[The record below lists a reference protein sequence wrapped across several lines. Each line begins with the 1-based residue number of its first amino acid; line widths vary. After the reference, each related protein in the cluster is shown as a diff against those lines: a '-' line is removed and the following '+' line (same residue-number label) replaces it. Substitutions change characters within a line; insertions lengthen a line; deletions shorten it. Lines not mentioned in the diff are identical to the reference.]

1 MDFHSIPQFLCLFKK
16 NIRFHKI
23 GKKSFAFPNCIL
35 YNKAYCYETNG
46 GVILLGRFFSYY
58 RPYKPLFIL
67 DFSCAIIAGILELA
81 FPIAVNQ
88 VIDKIM
94 PQNNFRIIL
103 LACIGLL
110 LFYVI
115 NTGLQYIVVFFGH
128 KLGVLIET
136 DMRIELFEKLQSQ
149 SFEYYD
155 EQKTG
160 KLLSRLTT
168 DLFDISEVAHHGPED
183 VFITVMTLLGS
194 FILMLNMHVK
204 LAIATFILVPFIT
217 VALIFF
223 NKKMTNVNTQIY
235 ESIAEFNAGVEAAV
249 TGIRVTQSFANEAY
263 ENTKFNGLSNLYKR
277 AKLMFYKV
285 MAVSSAYNYLMIRLI
300 NLFALVFGAYY
311 TLQGELTN
319 GEFVGFILLSNV
331 FIRPI
336 EKVNNMI
343 EDYPKGIAGFKRL
356 TEELDKNT
364 TVVDQHDAIDVA
376 NLQGAISYQEISFS
390 YADHTKVLDHL
401 NLDIPAGETV
411 AFVGESGSGKTT
423 LCNLLPR
430 FYEPSSGKITID
442 GIDIQ
447 KMTLASLRE
456 QIGTVQ
462 QDVFLFPGTMR
473 ENIAYGKLDATE
485 EEIEQAVGLAHLT
498 GVIERMSDGLDT
510 VIGERGVKLSGGQKQ
525 RVAIARMFLKNPPIL
540 ILDEATSALDTETE
554 EVIQESLNSLAAGRT
569 TLIIAHRLATIKHAT
584 RIIVMSEAG
593 ILEEGTHE
601 ELMEKEGHYKKLY
614 DAQFHD

>member
-1 MDFHSIPQFLCLFKK
+1 ML
-16 NIRFHKI
+16 R
-23 GKKSFAFPNCIL
+23 
-35 YNKAYCYETNG
+35 
-46 GVILLGRFFSYY
+46 RFFSYY
-58 RPYKPLFIL
+58 RPYKPLFLL

-103 LACIGLL
+103 LACVGLL
-110 LFYVI
+110 LFYII
-115 NTGLQYIVVFFGH
+115 NTALQYVVVFFGH

-136 DMRIELFEKLQSQ
+136 DMRIELFEKLQRQ

-204 LAIATFILVPFIT
+204 LAVATFILVPFIT
-217 VALIFF
+217 VALLFF
-223 NKKMTNVNTQIY
+223 NKKMTNVNTEIY

-263 ENTKFNGLSNLYKR
+263 ENTKFNGLSALYKQ

-285 MAVSSAYNYLMIRLI
+285 MAISSAYNYLMIRLI

-311 TLQGELTN
+311 TIQGELTN

-356 TEELDKNT
+356 TEELDRG
-364 TVVDQHDAIDVA
+364 VAIVDQPDAVEVSH
-376 NLQGAISYQEISFS
+376 LQGNISYQDISFS

-401 NLDIPAGETV
+401 NLDIAAGETV

-430 FYEPSSGKITID
+430 FYEPTKGVITID
-442 GIDIQ
+442 GMDIQ
-447 KMTLASLRE
+447 KMSLASLRE

-462 QDVFLFPGTMR
+462 QDVFLFPGTIR

-485 EEIEQAVGLAHLT
+485 EEIEHAVALAHLKD
-498 GVIERMSDGLDT
+498 VITHMSNGLDT

-554 EVIQESLNSLAAGRT
+554 EIIQESLNSLAEGRT

-593 ILEEGTHE
+593 ILEEGTHG
-601 ELMEKEGHYKKLY
+601 ELMAKNGHYKRLY
-614 DAQFHD
+614 EAQFHD

>member
-1 MDFHSIPQFLCLFKK
+1 MLLQIALLIMKLMTFLKK
-16 NIRFHKI
+16 
-23 GKKSFAFPNCIL
+23 
-35 YNKAYCYETNG
+35 E
-46 GVILLGRFFSYY
+46 GVVLLGRFFSYY
-58 RPYKPLFIL
+58 RPYKSLFTL
-67 DFSCAIIAGILELA
+67 DFSCAIVAGILELA

-110 LFYVI
+110 LFYII
-115 NTGLQYIVVFFGH
+115 NTVLQYIVVFFGH

-194 FILMLNMHVK
+194 FVLMLNMHVK
-204 LAIATFILVPFIT
+204 LAIATFVLVPFIT

-223 NKKMTNVNTQIY
+223 NKKMTNVNTEIY

-263 ENTKFNGLSNLYKR
+263 ENTKFNGLSTLYKK

-311 TLQGELTN
+311 TIQGELTN

-356 TEELDKNT
+356 TEELDRGIT
-364 TVVDQHDAIDVA
+364 IVDQPDAVNVDK
-376 NLQGAISYQEISFS
+376 LKGDISYQDISFS
-390 YADHTKVLDHL
+390 YADRTKVLDHL
-401 NLDIPAGETV
+401 NLNITAGETV

-430 FYEPSSGKITID
+430 FYEPTNGKITID
-442 GIDIQ
+442 GMDVQ
-447 KMTLASLRE
+447 EMTLASLRE

-485 EEIEQAVGLAHLT
+485 EEIERAVALAHLKD
-498 GVIERMSDGLDT
+498 VIDHMSSGLDT

-554 EVIQESLNSLAAGRT
+554 EIIQESLNSLAEGRT

-593 ILEEGTHE
+593 ILEEGTHDN
-601 ELMEKEGHYKKLY
+601 LLQKNGHYKKLY